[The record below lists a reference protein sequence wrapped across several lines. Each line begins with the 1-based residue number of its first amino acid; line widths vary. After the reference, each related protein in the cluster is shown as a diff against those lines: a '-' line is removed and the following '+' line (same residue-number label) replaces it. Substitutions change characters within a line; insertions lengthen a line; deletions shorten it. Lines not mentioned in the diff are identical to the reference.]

1 MRGNI
6 EDEKKLELG
15 EKEGL
20 KICSHLEAAMS
31 STLGL
36 KKKSV
41 MSKLGDCAEE
51 RRIF

>member
-1 MRGNI
+1 MRRN
-6 EDEKKLELG
+6 LELG

-31 STLGL
+31 STLRL
-36 KKKSV
+36 KKMSV

-51 RRIF
+51 KRMF